1 MFHAFLFLSS
11 NFQER
16 NLVGTLVTSES
27 FAAWNAAFMRE
38 VEAARESY
46 LAAERALKKGR
57 LTGVSSLIV
66 P

>member
-1 MFHAFLFLSS
+1 
-11 NFQER
+11 
-16 NLVGTLVTSES
+16 
-27 FAAWNAAFMRE
+27 MRE